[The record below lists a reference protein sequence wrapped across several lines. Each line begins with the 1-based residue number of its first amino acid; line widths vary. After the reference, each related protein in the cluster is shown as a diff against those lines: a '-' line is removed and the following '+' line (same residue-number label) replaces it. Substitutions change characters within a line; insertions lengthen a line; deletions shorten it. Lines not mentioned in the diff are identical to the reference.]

1 MGLTLNNF
9 FSNLLNYYV
18 SMPMEKK
25 GQYVRLSAISQVR
38 RTCSAPGLV
47 TRGYEECQ
55 GPVWSPGGQLPY
67 EYIKRKKGPTWGW
80 HVDSLRSPPPP
91 TVLLNQS
98 ETRAVQGQSA
108 SLALPSFGYRQ
119 GF

>member
-1 MGLTLNNF
+1 
-9 FSNLLNYYV
+9 
-18 SMPMEKK
+18 MEKK
-25 GQYVRLSAISQVR
+25 GQYVRLSAISQGGR
-38 RTCSAPGLV
+38 PCSAPGLV

-67 EYIKRKKGPTWGW
+67 EYFKIKKKKRKKKIIFFYMCVACKLLTK
-80 HVDSLRSPPPP
+80 PPPP
-91 TVLLNQS
+91 PHCSAESVVKPGHC
-98 ETRAVQGQSA
+98 RGQSA

>member
-1 MGLTLNNF
+1 
-9 FSNLLNYYV
+9 
-18 SMPMEKK
+18 MEKK
-25 GQYVRLSAISQVR
+25 GQYVRLSAISQGGR
-38 RTCSAPGLV
+38 PCSAPGLV

-67 EYIKRKKGPTWGW
+67 EYFKIKKKNQKKKLFFIFFFS
-80 HVDSLRSPPPP
+80 HVACKLLTKPPPP
-91 TVLLNQS
+91 HCPAEAELKPGHC
-98 ETRAVQGQSA
+98 RGQSA